1 MSNYSFGKIKL
12 KKREKELVKLIK
24 KYILEERNIY
34 PVKKILAP
42 NNKQIKGLRPNYIFY
57 TSKVFKNY
65 VNELASILAIAAGM
79 KNPIL
84 PNYGDL
90 HSSFAVGWHRDSSG
104 YKYDEPRHAHLF
116 KEKKKCI
123 KFYIR
128 MTFSPL
134 DLKILDENN
143 KVHRLI
149 SNNTQIAFFDVR
161 NLHATYINN
170 PLFKKSKVL
179 SKILDKIHNSL
190 LIRIYNFFKGFETI
204 RGSNLYFFVYEDC
217 ETWRN
222 YAKREL
228 ERAESQIKKDK
239 EALDKFYSI

>member
-1 MSNYSFGKIKL
+1 MKNYSFGKIQL
-12 KKREKELVKLIK
+12 RKREKQLVKLIK
-24 KYILEERNIY
+24 KYINEERNIY

-42 NNKQIKGLRPNYIFY
+42 NNNQIKGLRPNYIFY
-57 TSKVFKNY
+57 TSDVFKNY
-65 VNELASILAIAAGM
+65 VNELASILAISAGM
-79 KNPIL
+79 KDPIL
-84 PNYGDL
+84 PYYGDL

-134 DLKILDENN
+134 DLKIKDENN
-143 KVHRLI
+143 KVHRLA
-149 SNNTQIAFFDVR
+149 SNNTQIGFFDVR
-161 NLHATYINN
+161 NLHSTYITT
-170 PLFKKSKVL
+170 PIFKKSKIL
-179 SKILDKIHNSL
+179 SKILDKIHNSIL
-190 LIRIYNFFKGFETI
+190 TRIYNLFRGFETI

-222 YAKREL
+222 YARREL
-228 ERAESQIKKDK
+228 ERAEFQIKKDK
-239 EALDKFYSI
+239 EALNKFYAI